1 MGKFRGEWLGSWHGA
16 LPAFTKGDKDEVS
29 KVAEGV
35 GIFVFFGAKD
45 GARANAIN
53 HELDAFM
60 HGVYGRDGECDE
72 FGDGGE
78 ICDCVDGLV
87 GVFEEVS
94 DPCVEEGKFL

>member
-1 MGKFRGEWLGSWHGA
+1 
-16 LPAFTKGDKDEVS
+16 
-29 KVAEGV
+29 VAEGV
-35 GIFVFFGAKD
+35 GVVVFFGAKD

-78 ICDCVDGLV
+78 ICMEFMEGMVSVMNLEMGGRSAIVWMAWWGYLRRLV
-87 GVFEEVS
+87 I
-94 DPCVEEGKFL
+94 LA